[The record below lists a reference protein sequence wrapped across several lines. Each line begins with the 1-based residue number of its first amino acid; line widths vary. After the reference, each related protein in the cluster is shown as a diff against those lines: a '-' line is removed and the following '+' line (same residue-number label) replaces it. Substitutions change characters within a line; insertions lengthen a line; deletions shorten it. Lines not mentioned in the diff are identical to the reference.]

1 MYLVVFHL
9 DSGWKFSEFNRK
21 EEVFKWPNL
30 TVMILNVWLLVYLSD
45 CIRCQQRS
53 ILQGRARPRWGNER
67 TWSGIE
73 RTLHCTINITDH
85 LLHIK
90 HFKKIVTGWEKF
102 EGFQDFLRMLV
113 FVSIL
118 QAQKC
123 KNYGKPLD
131 SGVCGL
137 AKLLPPCI
145 VRQEWI
151 YIAQHTYVC
160 FIHHRRQLYNICMLY
175 HLMRQH
181 CTICVYFIH
190 HPMQHCTTWGN
201 ERTWG
206 ANLNWQR
213 PILLLKNCT
222 FFFFAAL
229 VFPQNQNQRLLLWSS
244 FPQNQ
249 NQELPSSRL
258 ASSRQS
264 WGRQFLVT
272 PLQTANKNALT
283 LSLGNYWRIIYG
295 QQK

>member
-151 YIAQHTYVC
+151 YIVHYTSHN
-160 FIHHRRQLYNICMLY
+160 IHMCVLSTTGGN
-175 HLMRQH
+175 
-181 CTICVYFIH
+181 CTISAC
-190 HPMQHCTTWGN
+190 CTTWWGN
-201 ERTWG
+201 IAQYVCILFTTLCNIAPPEATNELEVQTWTGSGQSYFWKIAPSSSSQHLYSLKIKIRDFFFG
-206 ANLNWQR
+206 AASLK
-213 PILLLKNCT
+213 IKTKNCLPQDWL
-222 FFFFAAL
+222 L
-229 VFPQNQNQRLLLWSS
+229 VGNPEVGN
-244 FPQNQ
+244 
-249 NQELPSSRL
+249 
-258 ASSRQS
+258 S
-264 WGRQFLVT
+264 WLHLCK
-272 PLQTANKNALT
+272 LQT
-283 LSLGNYWRIIYG
+283 RMH
-295 QQK
+295 

>member
-9 DSGWKFSEFNRK
+9 DSGWKFSEFNIK
-21 EEVFKWPNL
+21 KEVFKWPNL
-30 TVMILNVWLLVYLSD
+30 ILNVCGCWFICRIASD
-45 CIRCQQRS
+45 ASNVRS
-53 ILQGRARPRWGNER
+53 CKARPRWGNER

-151 YIAQHTYVC
+151 YIVHYTSHN
-160 FIHHRRQLYNICMLY
+160 IHMCVLSTTGGN
-175 HLMRQH
+175 
-181 CTICVYFIH
+181 CTISAC
-190 HPMQHCTTWGN
+190 CTTWWGN
-201 ERTWG
+201 IAQYVCILFTTLCNIAPPEATNELEVQTWTGSGQSYFWKIAPSSSSQHLYSLKIKIRDFFFG
-206 ANLNWQR
+206 AASLK
-213 PILLLKNCT
+213 IKTKNCLPQDWL
-222 FFFFAAL
+222 L
-229 VFPQNQNQRLLLWSS
+229 VGNPEVGN
-244 FPQNQ
+244 
-249 NQELPSSRL
+249 
-258 ASSRQS
+258 S
-264 WGRQFLVT
+264 WLHLCK
-272 PLQTANKNALT
+272 LQTRMHQHYL
-283 LSLGNYWRIIYG
+283 WEIIG
-295 QQK
+295 E

>member
-9 DSGWKFSEFNRK
+9 DSGWKFSEFNIK
-21 EEVFKWPNL
+21 KEVFKWPNL
-30 TVMILNVWLLVYLSD
+30 ILNVCGCWFICRIASD
-45 CIRCQQRS
+45 ASNVRS
-53 ILQGRARPRWGNER
+53 CKARPRWGNER

-151 YIAQHTYVC
+151 YIVHYTSHN
-160 FIHHRRQLYNICMLY
+160 IHMCVLSTTGGN
-175 HLMRQH
+175 
-181 CTICVYFIH
+181 CTISACDEATLHNMCVFYSPPYATLH
-190 HPMQHCTTWGN
+190 HLRQ
-201 ERTWG
+201 RTNLRCKLELAA
-206 ANLNWQR
+206 ANPTSEKLH
-213 PILLLKNCT
+213 LLLLRSTCIPSKSKSET
-222 FFFFAAL
+222 
-229 VFPQNQNQRLLLWSS
+229 SS
-244 FPQNQ
+244 LEQ
-249 NQELPSSRL
+249 LPSKSKPRI
-258 ASSRQS
+258 A
-264 WGRQFLVT
+264 FL
-272 PLQTANKNALT
+272 KI
-283 LSLGNYWRIIYG
+283 GF
-295 QQK
+295 